1 MKLRAML
8 SLMSPREVRNAIVA
22 MVVVGGGLLLTAL
35 TIFAHATDRPQLAG
49 VAAGLSL
56 IFVLLIVIFVVPPL
70 ARNAG
75 REASQMDLPF
85 EFTTSGAVMLVLVAV
100 VGFSAWNTGNNLLF
114 LVLSVL
120 LAAMIVGF
128 LTGALMLRK
137 LNVKL
142 RFSDV
147 IFADEPSPI
156 SVEITNNK
164 RLLPAYSV
172 IVDIRGTDRER
183 AKDADKIE
191 AAFPK
196 RIASRLTQAPI
207 VRRTVGYVAMVT
219 ARSTAESRVETIF
232 ERRGRFLI
240 RDFEVVTRFPFG
252 FYRHRRRLN
261 ADEKE
266 LFVLPKKVPIDLP
279 SQLLQADGKLSTAN
293 RRGHDGELLSLRAYT
308 AADERRRIDWKATA
322 RTANLTV
329 RELSADEGRRVA
341 VVFDRDLLLTK
352 DDEADTKRFDNGVS
366 MAASMLI
373 ELDELGIEQSLVLS
387 NTDET
392 PVLGLSKQ
400 LRALATIEA
409 AATSLEHLSLD
420 ERINQMAG
428 HNFVIVITPNERAAD
443 GVNVDF
449 PLKKLNF

>member
-1 MKLRAML
+1 
-8 SLMSPREVRNAIVA
+8 MSPRDIRNAVVA
-22 MVVVGGGLLLTAL
+22 LVVVGGGLALTAL
-35 TIFAHATDRPQLAG
+35 TIFAHATERPRLAG

-56 IFVLLIVIFVVPPL
+56 IFVLLIIIFVVPPL

-120 LAAMIVGF
+120 LATMIVGF

-147 IFADEPSPI
+147 IFADEPTPI
-156 SVEITNNK
+156 SVTVTNGK
-164 RLLPAYSV
+164 RVLPAYSV
-172 IVDIRGTDRER
+172 IVDVRGTDRER
-183 AKDADKIE
+183 AKDADKID

-196 RIASRLTQAPI
+196 KIAARLSQAPV
-207 VRRTVGYVAMVT
+207 VRRTVGYVALVS

-232 ERRGRFLI
+232 ERRGRFVI

-252 FYRHRRRLN
+252 FYRHRRRLS

-266 LFVLPKKVPIDLP
+266 LFVLPKRVNVDLP
-279 SQLLQADGKLSTAN
+279 SQLLRADGKRANAN

-322 RTANLTV
+322 RTASLTV
-329 RELSADEGRRVA
+329 RDLSADEGRRIA
-341 VVFDRDLLLTK
+341 VIFDQDLLPTK
-352 DDEADTKRFDNGVS
+352 DEDADTKRFDNGVS
-366 MAASMLI
+366 IAASVLM
-373 ELDELGIEQSLVLS
+373 ELDELGIEQSLVIS
-387 NTDET
+387 NSEE
-392 PVLGLSKQ
+392 PPILGLSRQ
-400 LRALATIEA
+400 LRILATVEPSG
-409 AATSLEHLSLD
+409 TSLEHLSVA
-420 ERINQMAG
+420 ERINQLAG

-443 GVNVDF
+443 SVNVDF